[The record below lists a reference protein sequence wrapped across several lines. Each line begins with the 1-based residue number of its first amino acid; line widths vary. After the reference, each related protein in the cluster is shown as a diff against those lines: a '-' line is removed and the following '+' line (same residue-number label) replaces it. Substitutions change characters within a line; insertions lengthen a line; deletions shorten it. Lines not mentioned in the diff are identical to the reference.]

1 MASGKLVS
9 LSKDEVQPPAHPE
22 QFTNE
27 EFRNGYFKGHCLDAD
42 KFYTKLRKIIIPNI
56 GPCTVFVALYN
67 QESSNLIFRMMEAN
81 AARERADWDAWR
93 NGHLDIISEQGWH
106 RIICLL
112 GWAMKATPEQL
123 RERARKRVETMGPDR
138 LSEAA
143 LQRAKTMGPDRLS
156 EAARKGHAKKD
167 EEGRSLKGL
176 QRAKNMG
183 PDRLSEAARKGHA
196 NKDEE
201 GKSLKGLRRAEN
213 MGPDRLSEAARKG
226 HAKKDEEGKS
236 LSALKRVETMGP
248 DRLSEAARKSHA
260 TRAKKPRA
268 EKQKKEFRIRTVG
281 EVLDEVRRTIVR
293 PNQGRWKC

>member
-138 LSEAA
+138 LSA
-143 LQRAKTMGPDRLS
+143 
-156 EAARKGHAKKD
+156 AARKGHARKD
-167 EEGRSLKGL
+167 EKGRSLKGL
-176 QRAKNMG
+176 QRAK
-183 PDRLSEAARKGHA
+183 
-196 NKDEE
+196 
-201 GKSLKGLRRAEN
+201 
-213 MGPDRLSEAARKG
+213 
-226 HAKKDEEGKS
+226 
-236 LSALKRVETMGP
+236 TMGP